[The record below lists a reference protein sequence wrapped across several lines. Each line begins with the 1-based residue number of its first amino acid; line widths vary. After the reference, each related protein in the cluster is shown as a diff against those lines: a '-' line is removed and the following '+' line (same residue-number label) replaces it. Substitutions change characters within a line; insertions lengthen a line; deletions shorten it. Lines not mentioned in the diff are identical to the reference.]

1 MKVKLKLVDKVT
13 KTVSTTI
20 LHTFKTSSREMEDIK
35 MTQTEILKMKATPCK
50 MKIYTEQD

>member
-1 MKVKLKLVDKVT
+1 MDKVT

-35 MTQTEILKMKATPCK
+35 KIQIEILKMKAIPHK